1 MTSGEGGDQAFRDEA
16 ERARPGASEPALR
29 APVSALLLAASF
41 VVLYAVQLAAPEP
54 DQPVARFGFSPADLA
69 EGRWTGLF
77 TALFVHGGWA
87 HAFLNA
93 LGCLA
98 FGAPVAR
105 LFGPGK
111 GVAAFFA
118 FFLVCG
124 ALASLG
130 YAALHWGAPHVLIGA
145 SGAVSGLM
153 GAASRLIDRRFG
165 LAPFT
170 SRTVVSMA
178 LAWLFVNAVVAMVGL
193 GGVAGDAPIAWEAH
207 LVGYAVGLALVG
219 PTLRLLRR

>member
-1 MTSGEGGDQAFRDEA
+1 MTTDEGRDQAFRDGEGVRPEA
-16 ERARPGASEPALR
+16 AEPAVR
-29 APVSALLLAASF
+29 APLPALLLAASF
-41 VVLYAVQLAAPEP
+41 LVLYAVQLTAPDP
-54 DQPVARFGFSPADLA
+54 DTPIARFGFSPAELA
-69 EGRWTGLF
+69 EGRWTGLV

-105 LFGPGK
+105 LFGAGK
-111 GVAAFFA
+111 GVVAFFA

-153 GAASRLIDRRFG
+153 GAASRLLDRRFG

-178 LAWLFVNAVVAMVGL
+178 LAWLFVNAVVALVGV

-207 LVGYAVGLALVG
+207 LVGYAAGLILVG
-219 PTLRLLRR
+219 PVVRLLRR